1 VRIRSDL
8 LQEVESTVKGRCRA
22 TSQQLDAR
30 GLLTIKPHPTLQRVR
45 AVTSYGAVGG
55 QAHPVFVQA
64 PPAVTRPGPPALAR
78 PPSLLAGQQL
88 SCTRQTL
95 TSDLSFIAL
104 KVKRSNSRT
113 RTYWQLPSVNFTY
126 LQLRNRG
133 AQNRYI
139 TVTDPNCYLTQV
151 DRRYPLS
158 SAWCVYF
165 VFFIMYNAIWAD
177 IYVGP

>member
-1 VRIRSDL
+1 M
-8 LQEVESTVKGRCRA
+8 GP
-22 TSQQLDAR
+22 
-30 GLLTIKPHPTLQRVR
+30 G
-45 AVTSYGAVGG
+45 GG

-64 PPAVTRPGPPALAR
+64 PQLSLGRGPRFRKA
-78 PPSLLAGQQL
+78 PSLLAGQQL

-104 KVKRSNSRT
+104 KVKRSNNRT

-139 TVTDPNCYLTQV
+139 TVTDPNCYSYITKNKHSSVFYFKTVYMLLDCVMYFTTYIPYICIFSLFW
-151 DRRYPLS
+151 RIKLLACLPLYVKNK
-158 SAWCVYF
+158 VYMQKNF
-165 VFFIMYNAIWAD
+165 CIKVLNFAPEIH
-177 IYVGP
+177 